1 VDTPSSVTPL
11 VLDGHNDLPWE
22 LRLQCGGD
30 LDRIDLSGP
39 VATTATDLPR
49 LRAGGVGGQFWSVY
63 VPSNLPGDRA
73 VTQTLEQVDLV
84 HRMVDRYAGDLALAT
99 TADEVEAAMAR
110 GRVASLMGAEGG
122 QSIGSSLGAL
132 RTLYRLGV
140 RYLTLTHNDNVPWAD
155 SATDAPVAGGLT
167 PFGVEV
173 VREMNRLGMLVDLSH
188 VSTDTM
194 RQTLTVAEAP
204 VIFSHSCA
212 RAVTDSSRN
221 VPDDVLATMA
231 AAGGVCMVAFVPEFL
246 TQAAAAWRTEAFEAA
261 AGTGVEGSDY
271 PAFMAWAAAYTTT
284 HPKPAAQVS
293 DVVRH
298 VEHVREV
305 AGVDHVGLGGDYDGS
320 DIMPVGLED
329 VSRYPDLF
337 SALSDRGWSDDDLAK
352 LAHRNVVRALREA
365 DAVARD
371 LQAQRSPSTATIDD
385 LDGAARVSGA

>member
-1 VDTPSSVTPL
+1 VDTSPPATPL

-30 LDRIDLSGP
+30 LDRIDLARP
-39 VATTATDLPR
+39 VATTATDIPR

-84 HRMVDRYAGDLALAT
+84 HRMVERYAGDLTLAT
-99 TADEVEAAMAR
+99 TADEAEAALAQ
-110 GRVASLMGAEGG
+110 GRVASLLGAEGG
-122 QSIGSSLGAL
+122 QSVGSSLGAL

-155 SATDAPVAGGLT
+155 SATDMPVAGGLT
-167 PFGVEV
+167 RFGEEV

-194 RQTLTVAEAP
+194 RRALAVAEAP
-204 VIFSHSCA
+204 AIFSHSCA
-212 RAVTDSSRN
+212 RAVVDSPRN
-221 VPDDVLATMA
+221 VSDDVLATMA
-231 AAGGVCMVAFVPEFL
+231 VAGGVCMVAFVPEFL
-246 TQAAAAWRTEAFEAA
+246 TQAAAEWRAEAFAA
-261 AGTGVEGSDY
+261 ADRDGIAGTDY
-271 PAFMAWAAAYTTT
+271 PAFMAWAADYTRDN
-284 HPKPAAQVS
+284 PKPPATVA

-320 DIMPVGLED
+320 DVMPVGLED
-329 VSRYPDLF
+329 VSRYPRLF
-337 SALSDRGWSDDDLAK
+337 AALADRGWSDDDLAR
-352 LAHRNVVRALREA
+352 LAHRNVIRALRAAEG
-365 DAVARD
+365 VARD
-371 LQAQRSPSTATIDD
+371 LQARRGPSTATIED
-385 LDGAARVSGA
+385 LDGVSAA